1 MIVMVRG
8 VIYQSVPEA
17 AERLGLTPAAVYSA
31 LHNNRMDKLG
41 TGTSRRKPITLH
53 GVSFPSVN
61 AASKALGFGRTYLW
75 NAINRNTDFS
85 RQRVADAVAAYKEQI
100 K

>member
-8 VIYQSVPEA
+8 VLYPSVREA
-17 AERLGLTPAAVYSA
+17 AASLGLSSAAVYSA

-41 TGTSRRKPITLH
+41 TRNNRRKPVTINGIT
-53 GVSFPSVN
+53 FPSVN
-61 AASKALGFGRTYLW
+61 SASKTLGFSRTYLW
-75 NAINRNTDFS
+75 NTINRNTDFG
-85 RQRVADAVAAYKEQI
+85 RKKVADAVAAYKEQN